1 MSLEA
6 HRSVLM
12 RFHEEVFN
20 QRNLAVIDEVLHP
33 RYAHYDAGSKSAD
46 EHKKILADQLAG
58 QSDFRVEVGEII
70 VEGDCAAVEVAHYLG
85 ERKYRTGVAL
95 FRFQDGLI
103 ISDRF
108 WYRILQESES
118 VDAELVPEGGQ
129 ADEEAN
135 G

>member
-70 VEGDCAAVEVAHYLG
+70 VEGDSAAVEVAHYLG

-118 VDAELVPEGGQ
+118 VDAELVPEGGR